1 VIFTRPDL
9 NSSMHMCLLHGHVY
23 GICVCIYMWICM
35 CIYPSRFLITFGN
48 PEFSVWRCAAQS
60 NLTLWYHDPSSVS
73 KQQLEL
79 DPFYKIDGSFMLT
92 GGRHHG
98 IFATT
103 DAHVSFY
110 VQTRARSLVVS
121 CLVSTYIYLLA
132 NKQILTHTRSLWVQI
147 FHRTIK
153 RSCLYNFPCSTRKS
167 GRRKIVQARPLSE
180 VMVRTN
186 N

>member
-1 VIFTRPDL
+1 
-9 NSSMHMCLLHGHVY
+9 MCLLHGHVY

-110 VQTRARSLVVS
+110 VQTRARSLMVS
-121 CLVSTYIYLLA
+121 FLISTYIYLLA
-132 NKQILTHTRSLWVQI
+132 YRQILTHISETPLKCDYESDYGGLSQGCI
-147 FHRTIK
+147 
-153 RSCLYNFPCSTRKS
+153 CLYDAQSAEQAAVSVSAWRK
-167 GRRKIVQARPLSE
+167 
-180 VMVRTN
+180 
-186 N
+186 